1 MKLTIKS
8 IWVALVLGSLIGH
21 PAVAA
26 DLGKG
31 KRVFHKCKSCHV
43 ANKKKN
49 RVGPHLV
56 GLFGRKAGTIDE
68 YKYSKAMKAAGIIW
82 DEKTLDKYL
91 TSPKKYVKGTKMAF
105 AGLKKKMDR
114 ANVIA
119 YLKRETE
126 K

>member
-1 MKLTIKS
+1 MRLTIKS
-8 IWVALVLGSLIGH
+8 IWLALLLGGLIGH
-21 PAVAA
+21 SAVVA

-31 KRVFHKCKSCHV
+31 KRVFNKYKSCHV
-43 ANKKKN
+43 FKRKKN
-49 RVGPHLV
+49 RVGPHLM
-56 GLFGRKAGTIDE
+56 GLFGRKAGRVDE
-68 YKYSKAMKAAGIIW
+68 CKYSEAMKAAGIIW
-82 DEKTLDKYL
+82 SEKTLDEYL